1 MYISHRFSKN
11 LLLHAEAE
19 KARDSLN
26 GRFFGGRMVKS
37 DIYDQALYD
46 HNDLSGW
53 NVFFFVGFIHFYLIR
68 STCFPSFPSSFV
80 SSMPF
85 APIPPNSPLD
95 PPEIDLFTVQTL
107 KRAGEE
113 DRAWMLLS
121 NLLTTRIAY
130 WMKLLAIITFLSMA
144 VSSAWKIDVR

>member
-46 HNDLSGW
+46 HNDLSG
-53 NVFFFVGFIHFYLIR
+53 
-68 STCFPSFPSSFV
+68 
-80 SSMPF
+80 
-85 APIPPNSPLD
+85 
-95 PPEIDLFTVQTL
+95 
-107 KRAGEE
+107 
-113 DRAWMLLS
+113 
-121 NLLTTRIAY
+121 
-130 WMKLLAIITFLSMA
+130 
-144 VSSAWKIDVR
+144 